1 LETSISTGLCLI
13 NIIKKEIIN
22 GFFLFTGASMTR
34 TLDVNREFRER
45 FDFTEDRSGA
55 HIFHFKITGKI
66 T

>member
-1 LETSISTGLCLI
+1 
-13 NIIKKEIIN
+13 
-22 GFFLFTGASMTR
+22 MTR